1 MLEVVDRGQ
10 PHDRPAPTSPCAATP
25 RTRGGRLECHRP
37 GHTGTVDRDLACCRR
52 QRRYWQVDTHGTSG
66 LGLSLLG
73 YKVILVDGDLG
84 GADLHLFFNQ
94 VSPPRSL
101 STFLTRE
108 VDELRD
114 VLLPT
119 PNENLRLA
127 CGGSELVGMAN
138 LSHGAKTKLIRHIRK
153 LDADFVLIDLGAGS
167 AYNTLDIFTLIENYG
182 ACSVKTTL

>member
-1 MLEVVDRGQ
+1 MTVQLR
-10 PHDRPAPTSPCAATP
+10 PLPAPRRPEPVADDSNAIVRDTP
-25 RTRGGRLECHRP
+25 APSTVIWPVAGGN
-37 GHTGTVDRDLACCRR
+37 
-52 QRRYWQVDTHGTSG
+52 RRYWQVDTHGTSG

-127 CGGSELVGMAN
+127 CGGNWSEWQICHMVPRRNSSDISAN
-138 LSHGAKTKLIRHIRK
+138 WMPIL
-153 LDADFVLIDLGAGS
+153 F
-167 AYNTLDIFTLIENYG
+167 
-182 ACSVKTTL
+182 